1 MMIQVC
7 SNYPRWQLEA
17 MAIYSAGGA
26 EVGAGL
32 GCGKARYGTVA
43 RFHVHVFQ
51 GEGGWGT
58 GGWQRHS
65 DFQRCEAMRRRRE
78 REVLCCLALTCPGQ
92 WSVRTKPCMDGWM
105 DSRPVT
111 VRSLVSSRRANARS
125 GTCTVPQLPSVATA
139 LAGDL
144 FHSGMTVRTGT
155 ERPQ

>member
-7 SNYPRWQLEA
+7 ANYPRWQLEA

-43 RFHVHVFQ
+43 RFHVFQ
-51 GEGGWGT
+51 GGGGWGT

-65 DFQRCEAMRRRRE
+65 DFQRCEAMRRE

-92 WSVRTKPCMDGWM
+92 WSVRTEKLASTTTDIGWIH
-105 DSRPVT
+105 
-111 VRSLVSSRRANARS
+111 VRWR
-125 GTCTVPQLPSVATA
+125 
-139 LAGDL
+139 
-144 FHSGMTVRTGT
+144 
-155 ERPQ
+155 